1 MNSRAK
7 RVLLC
12 LFLWARVSYLLAQ
25 GGNEIRIDTIAPR
38 VVNDSL
44 MVSASFHNLF
54 SKKIIGTIQSGLPS
68 IVNVEVKLIEGENN
82 QIVHRLISRSIS
94 FDIWQERYAVATANR
109 VRTFT
114 NFENVKHVS
123 SQLDNVFLVPD
134 TLLKI
139 QKQYNVR
146 MRVAIIPISSRQG
159 AKVDD
164 WLIDPNQTEERLASE
179 DRSSG
184 FKFTLSNLVS
194 FFVRDRRQ
202 SRYNSEWFSSKPFT
216 SNTLK

>member
-1 MNSRAK
+1 
-7 RVLLC
+7 
-12 LFLWARVSYLLAQ
+12 
-25 GGNEIRIDTIAPR
+25 
-38 VVNDSL
+38 

-68 IVNVEVKLIEGENN
+68 IVNVEVKLIEGEKN

-94 FDIWQERYAVATANR
+94 FDIWQERYSVTTENS

-164 WLIDPNQTEERLASE
+164 WLIDPNQTEESLASE

-216 SNTLK
+216 RKTLK

>member
-1 MNSRAK
+1 
-7 RVLLC
+7 
-12 LFLWARVSYLLAQ
+12 
-25 GGNEIRIDTIAPR
+25 
-38 VVNDSL
+38 

-68 IVNVEVKLIEGENN
+68 IVNVEVKLIEGEKN

-134 TLLKI
+134 TLLEI
-139 QKQYNVR
+139 HKQYNVR
-146 MRVAIIPISSRQG
+146 IRVAIIPISSRQG

-216 SNTLK
+216 TNTLK